1 MKRFIISIAMLML
14 VFTIPAFAADGSTY
28 DVKYMASNLQEVY
41 NQIAEAEFPDGGGS
55 ISRPPASLEKDT
67 TALVSCEDETRTV
80 NIHVV
85 KPTFEAQSIPSIYAD
100 SQHNHS
106 AQALA
111 DYVYQYRELTQT
123 NAEYDAAMG
132 SAPVFE
138 LSKYNIGREYDQ
150 LGKTYTLTQTFM
162 DQKVSQTLVV
172 NSISNDVPDVYI
184 DSEGRLSCSPERV
197 QYSDDRS
204 SWSSIKDGSAIP
216 SKYYGDYLY
225 FRAPA
230 TSYAEASDY
239 VRVYVKEEQTAPTTK
254 LELSST
260 SFSIKVVNADDYS
273 SDCEFSLDGD
283 RYSSKT
289 EWTNLD
295 PDTRYTVYVRY
306 EDDSDYFASPA
317 ISASI
322 STKEGSKNEIEYEKT
337 SNAHTTYFMAKGDT
351 KLTMSGKTL
360 SASYSDANVSRL
372 KSDIKA
378 ASKKMSAVTVLDVTM
393 EQEEGDD
400 RDFNK
405 VKFTM
410 PKDMGLLQLRLKT
423 PYCTLIVGDSS
434 TTLEIESIS
443 PSTKTSGLKDFVDG
457 KDLVYKVT
465 SQGKE
470 EIQILYPWEF
480 PDRADLSGLK
490 VMYTDTK
497 YKNTN
502 TLEYQVTNEGIL
514 FTMPD
519 DGYFSITNLHRNY
532 GSLPFIDSQT
542 HWAYSYIYYAYEN
555 GLVSGVSDTEFSPD
569 TDVTRSQIAVLL
581 ARLAGADP
589 TQVYPTPYTDVD
601 PNSWY
606 GWAVGYLYQLGALK
620 DQGDGLFGP
629 GESITREQ
637 MAALC
642 GKVFPYRG
650 TIWRPMNCNDR
661 DQISTYALSAID
673 GLYNRNVFVGDD
685 KGNFNPT
692 STLTR
697 GEFVTILYRLAT
709 SRDTV

>member
-1 MKRFIISIAMLML
+1 MKRFIISIALLML
-14 VFTIPAFAADGSTY
+14 AFTVPAFAAEGGTY
-28 DVKYMASNLQEVY
+28 DVKYMAANLQEVY
-41 NQIAEAEFPDGGGS
+41 NQIAATEFPDGVTS

-67 TALVSCEDETRTV
+67 TAYVSCEEETRTV
-80 NIHVV
+80 TIRAI
-85 KPTFEAQSIPSIYAD
+85 KPTFEARSIPAIYAD
-100 SQHNHS
+100 SQHNQS

-111 DYVYQYRELTQT
+111 DYVYQYRDLKQT
-123 NAEYDAAMG
+123 SAEYDAAMG
-132 SAPVFE
+132 VAPVFE
-138 LSKYNIGREYDQ
+138 LYKYNIGRQYDQ
-150 LGKTYTLTQTFM
+150 QGKSYTLTQTYM
-162 DQKVSQTLVV
+162 GQEVSQTLVV
-172 NSISNDVPDVYI
+172 NSVSNDPPDVYI
-184 DSEGRLSCSPERV
+184 DSEGHVVCSPEKV
-197 QYSDDRS
+197 QYSDNRND
-204 SWSSIKDGSAIP
+204 WSSISDGATIP

-225 FRAPA
+225 FRTPA
-230 TSYAEASDY
+230 TTYAEASDY
-239 VRVYVKEEQTAPTTK
+239 VRVYVKEQQSAPTTK

-260 SFSIKVVNADDYS
+260 SFSIKVDNADDYS
-273 SDCEFSLDGD
+273 RDCEFSLDGD

-295 PDTRYTVYVRY
+295 SNTRYTVYVRY
-306 EDDSDYFASPA
+306 EGDSSYFASPA
-317 ISASI
+317 VSATI
-322 STKEGSKNEIEYEKT
+322 STKEGSKNEIEYSKT
-337 SNAHTTYFMAKGDT
+337 SNAHTTYFMAEGDT
-351 KLTMSGKTL
+351 KLSLNGKTL
-360 SASYSDANVSRL
+360 SASYSDALVSRL
-372 KSDIKA
+372 KGDIKA

-434 TTLEIESIS
+434 TSLEIEAIS
-443 PSTKTSGLKDFVDG
+443 TGTKTSGLKDFVDG

-497 YKNTN
+497 YKNTE
-502 TLEYQVTNEGIL
+502 TLEYQVTTSGIL

-532 GSLPFIDSQT
+532 GSLPFADSQT

-555 GLVSGVSDTEFSPD
+555 GLVSGVSDIEFSPD
-569 TDVTRSQIAVLL
+569 TTVTRSQIAVLL
-581 ARLAGADP
+581 ARLAGADHSQ
-589 TQVYPTPYTDVD
+589 TYTTPYTDVD
-601 PNSWY
+601 PDSWY

-629 GESITREQ
+629 DESITREQ

-697 GEFVTILYRLAT
+697 GEFVAILYRLAT
-709 SRDTV
+709 SRGTV

>member
-1 MKRFIISIAMLML
+1 MKRLIISIAMLML
-14 VFTIPAFAADGSTY
+14 VFTVPAYAADGGTY
-28 DVKYMASNLQEVY
+28 NVKYMAANVQEVY
-41 NQIAEAEFPDGGGS
+41 NQIAAAEFPEGGGS
-55 ISRPPASLEKDT
+55 ISRPPASIDKDT
-67 TALVSCEDETRTV
+67 TAYVSCEEETRTV

-85 KPTFEAQSIPSIYAD
+85 KPTFEAQSIPSISAD
-100 SQHNHS
+100 SQYNQS
-106 AQALA
+106 AQSLT
-111 DYVYQYRELTQT
+111 DYIYQYRELKQT

-132 SAPVFE
+132 AAPVFE
-138 LSKYNIGREYDQ
+138 LYKYSIGREYNQ
-150 LGKTYTLTQTFM
+150 LGKTYSLTQMFM
-162 DQKVSQTLVV
+162 EQQVSQTLVV
-172 NSISNDVPDVYI
+172 NSVSNDEPDVYI
-184 DSEGRLSCSPERV
+184 DSEGRVVCSPEKV

-204 SWSSIKDGSAIP
+204 SWSSISDGSSIP

-225 FRAPA
+225 FRTPA
-230 TSYAEASDY
+230 TAYAEASDY
-239 VRVYVKEEQTAPTTK
+239 VRVYVKEQQSAPTTK

-260 SFSIKVVNADDYS
+260 SFSIKVDNADDYS
-273 SDCEFSLDGD
+273 KDCEFSLDGD

-289 EWTNLD
+289 EWDDLD
-295 PDTRYTVYVRY
+295 SDTRYTVYVRY
-306 EDDSDYFASPA
+306 ESDSNYFASPA
-317 ISASI
+317 VSATI
-322 STKEGSKNEIEYEKT
+322 STKEGSKNEIEYSKA
-337 SNAHTTYFMAKGDT
+337 SNAHTTYFMAEGDT
-351 KLTMSGKTL
+351 KLSLSGKTL
-360 SASYSDANVSRL
+360 SATYSDALVSRL
-372 KSDIKA
+372 KGDIKA

-393 EQEEGDD
+393 GQEEGDD
-400 RDFNK
+400 RDFSK

-423 PYCTLIVGDSS
+423 PYCTIIVGDSS

-443 PSTKTSGLKDFVDG
+443 TSTKTSGLKDFVAG

-490 VMYTDTK
+490 VVYTDTK
-497 YKNTN
+497 CKNTK
-502 TLEYQVTNEGIL
+502 TLEYQVTTAGIL

-532 GSLPFIDSQT
+532 GALPFVDSQT

-555 GLVSGVSDTEFSPD
+555 GLVSGVSDIEFSPD
-569 TDVTRSQIAVLL
+569 TTVTRSQIAVLL
-581 ARLAGADP
+581 ARLAGADHG
-589 TQVYPTPYTDVD
+589 QAYVTPYKDVD
-601 PNSWY
+601 PSSWY

-629 GESITREQ
+629 DESITREQ

-697 GEFVTILYRLAT
+697 GEFVAILYRLAT
-709 SRDTV
+709 SRGAV